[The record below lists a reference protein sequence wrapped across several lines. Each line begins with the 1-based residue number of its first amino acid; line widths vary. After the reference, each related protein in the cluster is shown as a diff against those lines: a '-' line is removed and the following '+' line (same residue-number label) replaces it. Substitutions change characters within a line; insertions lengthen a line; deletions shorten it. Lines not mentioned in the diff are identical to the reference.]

1 MVKRLWGLGDSAR
14 WKMWIQI
21 FGQWISEML
30 VVTVLWAGGQWL
42 FRDRIST
49 FLLGSIV
56 VQIVITVIYLLAI
69 KRINKNG
76 WAVAASRDLQ
86 EQYLR
91 AYLNDETAT
100 DFDVMKVLQQDLR
113 TLKSVT
119 IFFDTIIP
127 TILQLALTAVV
138 VIVAG
143 IFIHPL
149 SVLIPFAGILLLGM
163 GMGMLQG
170 MGDRTNLRYIK
181 SFNLMGQRFL
191 DDFLGMSTLIM
202 NGRQRQYAGDF
213 KKDSENF
220 RQKTMGVLVYQLQS
234 LTIMDFCLYGAIG
247 YFLMA
252 QGSAISAGSLEI
264 SQAIALS
271 ALTVIWLID
280 FRKFGYLMHVFMSTL
295 PKIKRLFTIIDT
307 KSAEVSTGTTSIGK
321 ISEITLDGEF
331 GYQEPLVAI
340 KNLQLTPGKIVGLT
354 GPSGSGKSTVVKTLM
369 KRLPLLSGDISI
381 DGQTEL
387 NDISTKSW
395 LQSVAYLGPTS
406 VLFDGTIE
414 DNLLSGN
421 SSDVWEKTLQELGLC
436 QFVKTFPQGYQ
447 TQVGENGSQI
457 SPGQRQQI
465 AVARAILNNKQVYI
479 FDEVTSNIDPENA
492 DLILSAIKKIA
503 LYKTVLLITHRLKDL
518 QQLSKIYLIA
528 DKQLVAGD
536 FDDLQ
541 ANVPEFDQLVQA
553 QQKLLMEAGL
563 Q

>member
-280 FRKFGYLMHVFMSTL
+280 FRKFGYFMHVFMSTL